1 MFRLSIIATYK
12 VISLFYNSRFKM
24 KIQNLILFSLIMYL
38 NSLSLNGQ
46 SNLAL
51 KELEE
56 KWKNSMDY
64 TMKIAELM
72 PDSLYGFKP
81 TDEEMSFGEQLLHMG
96 QNMTWLSQVYMMN
109 DTTFKKENKEQ
120 LFLALDIKKEIEDAY
135 ALAMIAH
142 KEMDINRL
150 NDKMDFFAG
159 PKTVRQ
165 IIHLMHDHATHHRGQ
180 LIVYLRLKG
189 IKPPKYRGW

>member
-1 MFRLSIIATYK
+1 
-12 VISLFYNSRFKM
+12 M
-24 KIQNLILFSLIMYL
+24 KIQYLILFSSFMC
-38 NSLSLNGQ
+38 LSPLFLNGQ
-46 SNLAL
+46 NNSAV

-56 KWKNSMDY
+56 KWKNSMEY
-64 TMKIAELM
+64 TLEIAELM
-72 PDSLYGFKP
+72 PDSLYDFKP
-81 TDEEMSFGEQLLHMG
+81 TNEEMSFGEQLLHMG
-96 QNMTWLSQVYMMN
+96 GNMTWLSQVYMMN
-109 DTTFKKENKEQ
+109 NTNFKMEDKE
-120 LFLALDIKKEIEDAY
+120 LPFLASEIKKQISDAY
-135 ALAMIAH
+135 ILAMNAH

-180 LIVYLRLKG
+180 LIVYLRLNG

>member
-1 MFRLSIIATYK
+1 
-12 VISLFYNSRFKM
+12 M

-51 KELEE
+51 RELEE

>member
-1 MFRLSIIATYK
+1 
-12 VISLFYNSRFKM
+12 
-24 KIQNLILFSLIMYL
+24 
-38 NSLSLNGQ
+38 
-46 SNLAL
+46 
-51 KELEE
+51 
-56 KWKNSMDY
+56 MDY